1 MRTFPPRFALALL
14 LGVLIVGSEIKPSA
28 LVVAT
33 FFGPAGV
40 NCTQCDGGGLSE
52 PAILGTQLQTLAGA
66 TWVAS
71 PNGTPYAGGVK
82 AGKPIN
88 FRLSLHDINTQ
99 LGTTHFLIVFTTVTT
114 GNKPGILHVRDTS
127 PGAKGEIKM
136 VTLPAAVGDTGL
148 LERTYRTPGAD
159 NTLEGDG
166 TNTSVDALPWDHPI
180 NNPVIDFALNMS
192 DLDPGA
198 TWGLTTVVFGLH
210 RMPCHCEP
218 GAPQN
223 LANGCVP
230 QNATDVAFSTL
241 PPLYSPPQV
250 YCPSVTSPFSQNSCG
265 KRQPQAWSCAGV
277 NNGDDTFSPL
287 PFSCSVTGID
297 ANGDAIYTCAS
308 EENVSAGIPA
318 SSCTYVAKNCK

>member
-14 LGVLIVGSEIKPSA
+14 LGVLIVGNEIKPSA
-28 LVVAT
+28 FVVT
-33 FFGPAGV
+33 SFFGSTGV
-40 NCTQCDGGGLSE
+40 NCPQCDGGGLVE
-52 PAILGTQLQTLAGA
+52 PPILGNTLQTLAGA
-66 TWVAS
+66 KWVAS
-71 PNGTPYAGGVK
+71 PNGTTYAGGVK

-88 FRLSLHDINTQ
+88 FRLSLNEINTR
-99 LGTTHFLIVFTTVTT
+99 LGTTHFLVVFTTVAT
-114 GNKPGILHVRDTS
+114 GSKPGILHVRDTS

-136 VTLPAAVGDTGL
+136 IALPAAVGDTGL
-148 LERTYRTPGAD
+148 LERTYRSPGAD
-159 NTLEGDG
+159 NTLEDNG

-180 NNPVIDFALNMS
+180 NNNVIDFALNLS
-192 DLDPGA
+192 DIDPGA

-223 LANGCVP
+223 KENGCVP
-230 QNATDVAFSTL
+230 QNATDVADSIL
-241 PPLYSPPQV
+241 PPLFAPPQV

-277 NNGDDTFSPL
+277 PNPDGSYSSL
-287 PFSCSVTGID
+287 PFACSVTGID
-297 ANGDAIYTCAS
+297 ENGDAIYTCAS

-318 SSCTYVAKNCK
+318 SSCSYVAKNCK